1 MKWPALALSVKPKL
15 LLALALLAVEAVV
28 VALIAP
34 TGAHVEIH
42 VASAPLAMIV
52 PRLLRHL
59 PQRPLRRPQLPLRPM
74 ERAESYVDAP

>member
-1 MKWPALALSVKPKL
+1 VKWPALALSVKPKL

-34 TGAHVEIH
+34 TGAHVVIH